1 MIAARENRVF
11 AISTMV
17 LAGLLVLGL
26 VGLGG
31 FCGLRRMRGG
41 ESAPLPA
48 LTKTPLALS
57 TPTPTRAL
65 VPTATPT
72 LVVVAA
78 TTPTPTASQA
88 TPTAAPSGGGALP
101 ATGWG
106 GFDSLLLGVGLVMV
120 MIAARLARGRTS

>member
-31 FCGLRRMRGG
+31 FFGLRWLRG
-41 ESAPLPA
+41 SKPAPLPA
-48 LTKTPLALS
+48 PTQTPLVLS
-57 TPTPTRAL
+57 TPIPTKTL
-65 VPTATPT
+65 IPTATPT

-78 TTPTPTASQA
+78 TTPTPATSQA
-88 TPTAAPSGGGALP
+88 TPTATASGGGGLP
-101 ATGWG
+101 ASGWG
-106 GFDSLLLGVGLVMV
+106 GLDSLLLGVGLVTLMT
-120 MIAARLARGRTS
+120 AARLARGKTS

>member
-1 MIAARENRVF
+1 MITARENRVF

-17 LAGLLVLGL
+17 LVGLLVVGL

-31 FCGLRRMRGG
+31 FFGLRWLRGR
-41 ESAPLPA
+41 EPAPLPA
-48 LTKTPLALS
+48 PTKTPLVLS
-57 TPTPTRAL
+57 TPTPTKAL

-72 LVVVAA
+72 IVVAA
-78 TTPTPTASQA
+78 TTPTPTTSQP
-88 TPTAAPSGGGALP
+88 TPTATPSGGGELP
-101 ATGWG
+101 TTGWG